1 MMNFGEWVRREVTS
15 QGKTVAWLA
24 KEIGTNQSVVSRW
37 RTGSIPRTE
46 YFLRT
51 CTVISKLSR
60 RPVLQVIQEGAFCI
74 GVVFDVD

>member
-1 MMNFGEWVRREVTS
+1 MNFGEWVRRQVTS

-60 RPVLQVIQEGAFCI
+60 KPVLQVIQEGAFCI

>member
-1 MMNFGEWVRREVTS
+1 MMNFGEWVRRQVTS

>member
-15 QGKTVAWLA
+15 QNKTVAWLA

-51 CTVISKLSR
+51 CKVISKLSR

>member
-60 RPVLQVIQEGAFCI
+60 RPVLQVIQEGAICI

>member
-60 RPVLQVIQEGAFCI
+60 KPVLQVIQEGAICI

>member
-60 RPVLQVIQEGAFCI
+60 KPVLQVIQEGAFCI

>member
-1 MMNFGEWVRREVTS
+1 MNFGEWVRRQVTS

>member
-1 MMNFGEWVRREVTS
+1 MNFGEWVRREVTS

-60 RPVLQVIQEGAFCI
+60 RPVLQVIQEGAICI

>member
-1 MMNFGEWVRREVTS
+1 MNFGEWVRREVTS

-60 RPVLQVIQEGAFCI
+60 KPVLQVIQEGAFCI